1 MLVILYLKHRH
12 VGFCI
17 ARVSSMFL
25 YFLRDGFVDS
35 CVLVFCAC
43 IFVVKNFVYLENIC
57 SHFVI
62 ADVVLFNAFVQLFSF
77 VC

>member
-1 MLVILYLKHRH
+1 MSGFVLLVYRA
-12 VGFCI
+12 GFCI
-17 ARVSSMFL
+17 
-25 YFLRDGFVDS
+25 FLRDGFVDS